1 MRFAVRLGLD
11 STFAPAAQ
19 TACSV
24 QNVFPSSLWNS
35 VGPQATQLSAFDSP
49 EYCPVGHCK
58 HRSGVLLVVSESYS
72 PGTQLIFT
80 LQNGWPL
87 SNCYLPSG
95 HETHEAVFDKLLNL
109 PATHASQAR
118 FDVAVGVAFTSAPA
132 AQTACSAQNVLPS
145 SLWNSVAPH
154 AMQPGALLSPEYC
167 PDGHSRQRSGVLLV
181 LSLSY

>member
-1 MRFAVRLGLD
+1 LPLGHEAQEAELDTLENIPAAHGAQMRFAVRLGLD

-87 SNCYLPSG
+87 SN
-95 HETHEAVFDKLLNL
+95 
-109 PATHASQAR
+109 
-118 FDVAVGVAFTSAPA
+118 
-132 AQTACSAQNVLPS
+132 
-145 SLWNSVAPH
+145 
-154 AMQPGALLSPEYC
+154 
-167 PDGHSRQRSGVLLV
+167 
-181 LSLSY
+181 